1 MRSSKLNPLIGL
13 AVILI
18 AALACNKSFTTANI
32 SSVKISKDK
41 SATSETSTFAPSD
54 TVYVVAQISNT
65 SDTHKVTSRILY
77 DDVKGQD
84 AGKLVPGGDT
94 TIDVPGAAT
103 ATFTLSPPGPG
114 WAGGKYKVEVT
125 MKDDEGKQIDQK
137 TVSLSVS
144 GSSDVAP

>member
-1 MRSSKLNPLIGL
+1 MRNSKLNPLIGL

-18 AALACNKSFTTANI
+18 VALACNKSFTTANI
-32 SSVKISKDK
+32 SSVKVSKDK
-41 SATSETSTFAPSD
+41 SAASETSTFASSD
-54 TVYVVAQISNT
+54 TVYVVADISNT
-65 SDTHKVTSRILY
+65 SDKHKVTNRILY

-84 AGKLVPGGDT
+84 AGKLVPGGET

-103 ATFTLSPPGPG
+103 ATFTLSPPGSG

-137 TVSLSVS
+137 TGSFSVS